1 MDRILVQGKPNTQKS
16 VTQYRIKISTDGVN
30 YQFIEDDG
38 RPQVRVFVNCCS
50 SFVCLFLF
58 RAKFIYRKKIIA
70 AIDTTFTVAKGAHSS
85 EMAVLVS
92 WYKGHF
98 LFLAVFYRTSGDLG
112 LMEMQLKAQTFQ
124 IRCKLVMWNLYQW
137 SPWYSTIII
146 FACGWMYKVAK
157 TVRKKNVILPCP
169 LVLFTHT
176 HVKLSRNAYRARRT
190 SRLLQTA
197 S

>member
-1 MDRILVQGKPNTQKS
+1 MPSQVFVYSLISSHMSNPVSKPGFIFIIIFFSSFNLCFVFLRSSFRLYTSFPLLGFVLPMDRILVQGKPNTQKS

-38 RPQVRVFVNCCS
+38 RPQVRVFVNRCS

-92 WYKGHF
+92 
-98 LFLAVFYRTSGDLG
+98 
-112 LMEMQLKAQTFQ
+112 
-124 IRCKLVMWNLYQW
+124 
-137 SPWYSTIII
+137 
-146 FACGWMYKVAK
+146 
-157 TVRKKNVILPCP
+157 
-169 LVLFTHT
+169 
-176 HVKLSRNAYRARRT
+176 
-190 SRLLQTA
+190 
-197 S
+197 